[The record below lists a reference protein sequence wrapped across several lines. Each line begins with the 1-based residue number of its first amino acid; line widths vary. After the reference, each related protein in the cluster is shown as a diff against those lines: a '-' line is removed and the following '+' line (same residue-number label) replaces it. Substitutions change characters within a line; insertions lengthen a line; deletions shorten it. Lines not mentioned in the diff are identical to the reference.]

1 MNKAEDYWRCLGCKE
16 KKLAN
21 YKKKQKKARKK
32 KTSNTLNILMF
43 DFKCDFKSD
52 LAL

>member
-21 YKKKQKKARKK
+21 LQKKTKKSKKKENQQH
-32 KTSNTLNILMF
+32 
-43 DFKCDFKSD
+43 FKYSD
-52 LAL
+52 V